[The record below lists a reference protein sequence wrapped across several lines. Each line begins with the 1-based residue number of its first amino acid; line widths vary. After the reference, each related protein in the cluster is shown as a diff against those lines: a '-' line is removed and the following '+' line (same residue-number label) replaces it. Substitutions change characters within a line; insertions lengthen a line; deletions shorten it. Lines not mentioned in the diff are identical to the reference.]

1 MRTDQGDFLI
11 LLILFEGRPVSP
23 PARILEL
30 QTVLRV
36 EVVPLDLV
44 HRTQIL
50 LLCNYGSQS
59 FLPSNE

>member
-1 MRTDQGDFLI
+1 MITAE
-11 LLILFEGRPVSP
+11 LFDGHPVSP

-59 FLPSNE
+59 FLPSDE